1 MKKILFKLR
10 MLYLR
15 FSAGY
20 PKSLREDQILK
31 LGKKM
36 WSNYCKAN
44 PTENN
49 MDCLWNFQSYALKLD
64 FRKLYGL
71 QFFLN
76 EHLKE
81 VSSNFPEH
89 DNATEAKLHQAY
101 KEKIYA
107 YKHAI
112 C

>member
-15 FSAGY
+15 FSVAY
-20 PKSLREDQILK
+20 PKNLREDQILK
-31 LGKKM
+31 LGKKL
-36 WSNYCKAN
+36 WNNYCEEN
-44 PTENN
+44 STENN

-64 FRKLYGL
+64 FRMLYGL

-89 DNATEAKLHQAY
+89 DSATEVKQHQAY

-107 YKHAI
+107 YRHAI
-112 C
+112 W